1 MQHPSGKRMK
11 WGGPVREAVT
21 HKEQPHPFPAP
32 TSPLSVM
39 HGSVPI
45 VKRQKVKNT
54 PRSETSCI
62 KAGNCIL
69 NVEQW
74 MAFFCFFSSKQQQWR
89 GIWTGSLVIGRHCC
103 RRWPP
108 VWGVEGIGKSPL
120 DCPASRKNSGIPQ
133 PNKHLQ
139 KGGWLPTSQGGHL
152 SQAQVRRFSA
162 FWYRSL
168 SLTSFNNEKNYGLVI
183 STSY

>member
-1 MQHPSGKRMK
+1 
-11 WGGPVREAVT
+11 
-21 HKEQPHPFPAP
+21 
-32 TSPLSVM
+32 M

-74 MAFFCFFSSKQQQWR
+74 MAFFASSPRSSNNGGGAGPGAWWL
-89 GIWTGSLVIGRHCC
+89 GAIVVDAD
-103 RRWPP
+103 PP

-168 SLTSFNNEKNYGLVI
+168 SLTSFNNENDYGLVI